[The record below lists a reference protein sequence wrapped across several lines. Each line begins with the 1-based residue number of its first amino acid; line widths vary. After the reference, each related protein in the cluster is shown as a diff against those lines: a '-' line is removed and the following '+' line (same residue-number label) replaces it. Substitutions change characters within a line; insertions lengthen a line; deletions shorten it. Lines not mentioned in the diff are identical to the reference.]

1 MIGLDASQLQNFTTF
16 GALVPIL
23 VGLVVVKFVASTI
36 VRTVALALALAL
48 GALVFLQRNEI
59 DTCVENARQ
68 NLEAEQTRITC
79 SLLGFD
85 IDLDI

>member
-16 GALVPIL
+16 GAVVPVL
-23 VGLVVVKFVASTI
+23 VGLIVVKFVASTI
-36 VRTVALALALAL
+36 ARTIALALALAL

-59 DTCVENARQ
+59 DDCVENARQ
-68 NLEAEQTRITC
+68 NLEVDETRVTC
-79 SLLGFD
+79 TLLGFD